1 MSDDQ
6 LRHIDRIKGFV
17 WLANRHDVAGHWSL
31 AGRVHSLAAFGPWYA
46 SLDQDRWPWEDR
58 SMIDRLK
65 KLWQLPFGDR
75 RQEVMLIGRH
85 LEDDRIQQLLDRALV
100 TEDEFLAGPTA
111 WAEFMDPL
119 PTWQPEYPNLEYD
132 EEAARR
138 HLEEELSEW
147 QEFR

>member
-1 MSDDQ
+1 
-6 LRHIDRIKGFV
+6 
-17 WLANRHDVAGHWSL
+17 
-31 AGRVHSLAAFGPWYA
+31 
-46 SLDQDRWPWEDR
+46 
-58 SMIDRLK
+58 MIDRLK

-75 RQEVMLIGRH
+75 RQEVVLIGRH

-111 WAEFMDPL
+111 WGEFMDPL